1 MFSIARSPGKEGSS
15 RWDPLFGTHST
26 QRVLDLTHP
35 VPDAAA
41 GVIAYAT
48 EVVLLLTRRGR
59 LVLGVVLAAGAITS
73 IALIIIQPAVVGA
86 WCTLCLASAALSLV
100 LLVLGRQETADAL
113 SALRQPRRALRIA
126 LAQLTT

>member
-86 WCTLCLASAALSLV
+86 WCTLCLASAVLSLV

>member
-1 MFSIARSPGKEGSS
+1 M
-15 RWDPLFGTHST
+15 
-26 QRVLDLTHP
+26 LDLTHP